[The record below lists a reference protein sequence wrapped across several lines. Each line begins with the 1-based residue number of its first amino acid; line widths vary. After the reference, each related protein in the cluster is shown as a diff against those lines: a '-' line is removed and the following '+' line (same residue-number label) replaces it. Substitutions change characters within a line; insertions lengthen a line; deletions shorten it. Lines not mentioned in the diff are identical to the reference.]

1 MLLHVTNMNIRSL
14 QLKKIALEIS
24 QKQILST
31 CYCNYSTTV
40 ATVLLHVLLAVRPYI
55 YRAGKTRVHVEVL
68 GRQAREPYARSFSC

>member
-1 MLLHVTNMNIRSL
+1 MLLHVKNMNIRSL

-24 QKQILST
+24 QKQIST

-55 YRAGKTRVHVEVL
+55 YRAGKTTVHVEVL